1 MCTIGS
7 IIISLSAPMFAGLAI
22 YLRHGRQADLWA
34 LIQQWSTRP
43 RATCLLLAVQIPWFF
58 TRMNWEKREKMPSSS
73 ALITCITT
81 MLSDI
86 FVGALGVKF
95 LLNQARTPAD
105 QYGPDVDF
113 TDLGYGRIPKNYPG
127 MQRGAVALLTAAD
140 PEVVFEPQELQL
152 FRQKGDEVSARLAGS
167 LRAVDMERKRIAIV
181 GSGVSG
187 IGALYALRDTPHKV
201 HLYEAADRLGGH
213 TNTVPFEHNG
223 NKAMVDTGFIVMNAA
238 TCPNFIP
245 FLNEIG
251 VETVPTEMTF
261 GISRD
266 NGSFKWAGTS
276 VNAIF
281 AQRANLFRPSIW
293 RMIFDIVRFN
303 QFALDLLSSEDK
315 TSESATDL
323 SIGEYLDREGYSSA
337 FRDDHLIPM
346 TAAVWSTGPDKCALE
361 FPAVT
366 LVRFLWN
373 HHLLSTIATRPE
385 WRTIKGGTKKY
396 MDAVMRD
403 FPPKGVHL
411 STPVQSV
418 TNDDIGRVVLDL
430 LNGHDQAYDI
440 ISTSATA
447 VEKEIMSSF
456 HTTPNTAYL
465 HPDLFVSL
473 PPLPRLTQKPQN
485 PRTPANPTPAH
496 APSRHHLVLLE
507 LPHPLHPLP
516 PQQRALTT
524 VTLTYNTNTLQQ
536 LPVSSYRHILI
547 TPNPPHP
554 AAAALT
560 QGRYEYT
567 HPLYNAA
574 AVQAQGRL
582 EEIQGSRGVWYCSA
596 WTGYGFHEDRSA
608 SG

>member
-1 MCTIGS
+1 
-7 IIISLSAPMFAGLAI
+7 
-22 YLRHGRQADLWA
+22 
-34 LIQQWSTRP
+34 
-43 RATCLLLAVQIPWFF
+43 
-58 TRMNWEKREKMPSSS
+58 
-73 ALITCITT
+73 
-81 MLSDI
+81 
-86 FVGALGVKF
+86 
-95 LLNQARTPAD
+95 
-105 QYGPDVDF
+105 
-113 TDLGYGRIPKNYPG
+113 
-127 MQRGAVALLTAAD
+127 
-140 PEVVFEPQELQL
+140 
-152 FRQKGDEVSARLAGS
+152 
-167 LRAVDMERKRIAIV
+167 MERKRIAIV

-373 HHLLSTIATRPE
+373 RHLLSTIATRPE

-465 HPDLFVSL
+465 HPDLF
-473 PPLPRLTQKPQN
+473 
-485 PRTPANPTPAH
+485 
-496 APSRHHLVLLE
+496 
-507 LPHPLHPLP
+507 
-516 PQQRALTT
+516 QRALTT

-574 AVQAQGRL
+574 AMQAQGGWRKF
-582 EEIQGSRGVWYCSA
+582 RGAGGLVL
-596 WTGYGFHEDRSA
+596 
-608 SG
+608 